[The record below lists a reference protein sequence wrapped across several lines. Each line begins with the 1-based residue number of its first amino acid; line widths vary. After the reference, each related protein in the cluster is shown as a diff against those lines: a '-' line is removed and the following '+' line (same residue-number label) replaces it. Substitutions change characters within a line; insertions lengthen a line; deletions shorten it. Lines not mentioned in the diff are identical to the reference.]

1 MTDIKLKM
9 KTVEGKD
16 KGTAQLPEAIF
27 GVEPVVIC
35 AGRDQYGLGAKSDQ
49 AAIDMQADAI
59 FARWVVA

>member
-1 MTDIKLKM
+1 METKKA
-9 KTVEGKD
+9 
-16 KGTAQLPEAIF
+16 AQRGGRDALEALATF